1 MSEDLKQSF
10 QQIVNVFGTDIIN
23 NKNLANIVADYFSF
37 DRNPAVRNILKAIVS
52 DGYATKISQLKTSK
66 GDPSIDLERYANEIE
81 QSWGYGKEQVRFVL
95 SCIAS
100 SIGINYKIN
109 NSTNQNQQ
117 PILPSPSPS
126 NPVVN
131 SPNIPNQNNKQNLQQ
146 RKKRLSRNGKL
157 KHLLWCV
164 PVIIAI
170 FVAFFLLKSSPE
182 DGKLDTEK
190 IVYEEVSDGNDFFGE
205 DEEEGDWKDDEG
217 DWKDDEWE
225 ENERE
230 DEWTSD
236 DWDDED
242 FEINKTYKQ
251 SKDNFL
257 TERKSYSKEL
267 NKNNVSIDIDYP
279 IAGKAKLVETIR
291 RSIIDIL
298 HKWDGVKYNGDVTNV
313 QAMIDFYGDDYLKGF
328 NTDSQGS
335 SRHLSYTIEW
345 ETENLVTYMYNDDC
359 LGGMSLHS
367 FYGVTYLKRNSKIIK
382 PIKDPKDSKFNK
394 LLEHYVQKEGG
405 VLCIDGYQD
414 PFLSSDGVT
423 FMWDMGMGRTIITI
437 PYKKIGPFLSDDAL
451 EAIGKP
457 RTNTNNTVNDNGHV
471 TRKGHIRGN
480 INVRQSPSIQGT
492 IIAKIVEDDSK
503 SYECL
508 GMVNNWYKIRINGKV
523 GYVRDDMVDWTGLM
537 VR

>member
-1 MSEDLKQSF
+1 MKCSYCHNEIDEGSVFCGFCGKKQPEVKYCIKCGQEIGLDDAFCGYCGSPLNTEGEYKVKER
-10 QQIVNVFGTDIIN
+10 QDST
-23 NKNLANIVADYFSF
+23 K
-37 DRNPAVRNILKAIVS
+37 DRNPQEEQLPELTSTPTQENKTVTTNTQDKKEERVLVSPSKSLKENKS
-52 DGYATKISQLKTSK
+52 HNSLK
-66 GDPSIDLERYANEIE
+66 
-81 QSWGYGKEQVRFVL
+81 
-95 SCIAS
+95 
-100 SIGINYKIN
+100 YKIMF
-109 NSTNQNQQ
+109 
-117 PILPSPSPS
+117 I
-126 NPVVN
+126 V
-131 SPNIPNQNNKQNLQQ
+131 
-146 RKKRLSRNGKL
+146 
-157 KHLLWCV
+157 
-164 PVIIAI
+164 
-170 FVAFFLLKSSPE
+170 FLLILILGSIVFMISKSHKSKS
-182 DGKLDTEK
+182 DIDNQSNLDAEEN
-190 IVYEEVSDGNDFFGE
+190 VYEEASDGDDFFGE
-205 DEEEGDWKDDEG
+205 DDFDN
-217 DWKDDEWE
+217 DEWE

-298 HKWDGVKYNGDVTNV
+298 HKWGGVKYNGDVTNV

-328 NTDSQGS
+328 NTDSQGF

-405 VLCIDGYQD
+405 DVFIDGYQD

-423 FMWDMGMGRTIITI
+423 FMWEMGMFRTIITI

-508 GMVNNWYKIRINGKV
+508 GMVNNWYKIRINGNV
-523 GYVRDDMVDWTGLM
+523 GYVRDDMVDWSDLP
-537 VR
+537 